1 MNKLVVI
8 LILAFSLTACETFNK
23 TLNDLKG
30 ILTPTEVPTEV
41 K

>member
-8 LILAFSLTACETFNK
+8 LIGILSLTGCETFNK
-23 TLNDLKG
+23 TLSDLKD
-30 ILTPTEVPTEV
+30 LVTPAEVPTEV

>member
-8 LILAFSLTACETFNK
+8 LIVTLSLTGCETFDK
-23 TLNDLKG
+23 TLNDLKD
-30 ILTPTEVPTEV
+30 LVTPTEVPADT

>member
-8 LILAFSLTACETFNK
+8 LILTLSLTGCETFNK
-23 TLNDLKG
+23 TLSELKDL
-30 ILTPTEVPTEV
+30 ITPTEVPTNT

>member
-8 LILAFSLTACETFNK
+8 LIVILSLTGCETFNK
-23 TLNDLKG
+23 TLSDLKG